1 MKKEIIIAI
10 IVGILLGLVIT
21 YGIYISKNTQ
31 ENNQQTSVN
40 ETVLGSD
47 DLEINQ
53 NQLAIHQP
61 LDGVVVEEA
70 VISITGTSLA
80 NNFIVIFVGDEET
93 IIHADESGSF
103 STEVKL
109 NSGGNI
115 LTIFAIDEQGLE
127 SKVERIVI
135 LDDENLQINEKDE
148 ASKSADYKND
158 KST

>member
-31 ENNQQTSVN
+31 ENNQQTSVS

-61 LDGVVVEEA
+61 LDGTVVEEA
-70 VISITGTSLA
+70 VISVTGTSLA
-80 NNFIVIFVGDEET
+80 NNFIVVFVGDEE
-93 IIHADESGSF
+93 IITHADESGNF

-115 LTIFAIDEQGLE
+115 LTIFAIDEQGQE
-127 SKVERIVI
+127 SKVDRVVI
-135 LDDENLQINEKDE
+135 LDDENLQIDKDE
-148 ASKSADYKND
+148 KKS
-158 KST
+158 